1 MNKIFYWSPFTS
13 KVATVKSVI
22 NSVYSVNK
30 YLNKDLFKATIIDAV
45 HEWKGYSDIL
55 QKKNIDLIYLNK
67 SSIFNGFKKDGFLR
81 SRLSYWYIFFKS
93 FNPLH
98 KVLKREKPDFLII
111 HLITSLPLILFFFRN
126 YETKLILRI
135 SGLPKLT
142 FLRKI
147 LWKLACK
154 NVYKITC
161 PTNDTLKDLNKYD
174 FLRDKLC
181 ILHDP
186 IINLKDI
193 KILNN
198 SKINIDDKIK
208 DVVENKKFLLSI
220 GRFTK
225 QKNFLFYAKCIP
237 EIINLDKDL
246 YFLFIGEGE
255 LKLEFLEIVKKL
267 NISDKVLT
275 INYTNNVNYFM
286 KKSKALVVTS
296 LWEDPGFVIVEAG
309 YNNCQVIS
317 SNCPNGP
324 SEIIDKDGGY
334 LFESNSKKDFLK
346 TIKLF
351 LNEKKNSKKKR
362 KIALKKRLRKF
373 TLFRHSVALKKMFY
387 FNDKKAS

>member
-22 NSVYSVNK
+22 NSAYSVNR
-30 YLNKDLFKATIIDAV
+30 YLNKDLFRATIIDAV

-55 QKKNIDLIYLNK
+55 QKKNIDLIHLNK

-161 PTNDTLKDLNKYD
+161 PTNDTLKDLSKYD

-193 KILNN
+193 K
-198 SKINIDDKIK
+198 
-208 DVVENKKFLLSI
+208 F
-220 GRFTK
+220 
-225 QKNFLFYAKCIP
+225 
-237 EIINLDKDL
+237 
-246 YFLFIGEGE
+246 
-255 LKLEFLEIVKKL
+255 
-267 NISDKVLT
+267 
-275 INYTNNVNYFM
+275 
-286 KKSKALVVTS
+286 
-296 LWEDPGFVIVEAG
+296 
-309 YNNCQVIS
+309 
-317 SNCPNGP
+317 
-324 SEIIDKDGGY
+324 
-334 LFESNSKKDFLK
+334 
-346 TIKLF
+346 
-351 LNEKKNSKKKR
+351 
-362 KIALKKRLRKF
+362 
-373 TLFRHSVALKKMFY
+373 
-387 FNDKKAS
+387 